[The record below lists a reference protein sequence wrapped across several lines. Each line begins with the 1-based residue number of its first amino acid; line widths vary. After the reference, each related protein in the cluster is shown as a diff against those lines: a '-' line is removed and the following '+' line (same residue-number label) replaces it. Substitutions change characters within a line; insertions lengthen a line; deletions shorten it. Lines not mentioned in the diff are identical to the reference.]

1 MGIYIDIINLSD
13 DTIVSEELGIVRFN
27 ISDKNIKD
35 FHVIQ
40 NLCKKD
46 EPFDLI
52 LIWSSYKNINF
63 GMYLDNFIMENFSG
77 DVCELSNF
85 YGRVESWR
93 RISNKEYKKYE
104 RKNKINKILS

>member
-1 MGIYIDIINLSD
+1 MGLYTDIIKLSEE
-13 DTIVSEELGIVRFN
+13 TTVSEDYGIVRFN

-35 FHVIQ
+35 FHIIQ

-52 LIWSSYKNINF
+52 LIWTSYKNINY

-85 YGRVESWR
+85 YGRVKSCR
-93 RISNKEYKKYE
+93 RISNNEYMKYE
-104 RKNKINKILS
+104 RKNKIKKILS